1 MDFLNIY
8 LIMKYFVIF
17 LILIGFTGVTNQ
29 VFAEM
34 SYTEF
39 LSFCDE
45 SKSWNFDL
53 MSINLRLLSS
63 LCDMN
68 QIGFNEKYWNW
79 VGQDLDW
86 KNFTQNVAYEYAPT
100 IPLFVEKG
108 IPETLVVKSGISG
121 RDSFPP
127 PMFAHISF
135 AYYEGSEVK
144 SFYEMYTVK
153 ISGEI
158 INRKDLVQSPLK
170 QTKNGNH
177 LEDIRCKSDL
187 VLVLKKSKEFIACV
201 KPETVSKLF
210 DRDWALNEARIIEPD
225 VNGKTLKIQGIVD
238 RWQTP
243 EGYEFHLIPLPR
255 EVTRIAHTGN
265 NTLELFAT
273 KDTVSNF
280 ISKLD
285 GKLIQVEGNF
295 LMEDGKFKR
304 SFSGL
309 PAISVQNLNV
319 LYEPENFAYSILGG
333 KLLSVTKIPDAHGL
347 NIALEEGSGPGE
359 ITITIPRAL
368 LDTKIGDDDDKFLVL
383 ADGIEIPYT
392 EETSEISRT
401 LVIYFENV
409 TQIIQIMSTFPV

>member
-1 MDFLNIY
+1 MR
-8 LIMKYFVIF
+8 YFVFF
-17 LILIGFTGVTNQ
+17 LILIGFTGLINP

-39 LSFCDE
+39 SSFCDE
-45 SKSWNFDL
+45 SKNMDYNL
-53 MSINLRLLSS
+53 MPINLRLLSH
-63 LCDMN
+63 LCESTE
-68 QIGFNEKYWNW
+68 IGFNEKYWNW
-79 VGQDLDW
+79 VGPDLDW
-86 KNFTQNVAYEYAPT
+86 KNFAKNIANEYAPT

-108 IPETLVVKSGISG
+108 ITETLVVQPIISG
-121 RDSFPP
+121 LESFPP
-127 PMFAHISF
+127 PMFAYISF
-135 AYYEGSEVK
+135 VYHDGNEVR
-144 SFYEMYTVK
+144 SFYEMYDVK
-153 ISGEI
+153 LSGEI

-170 QTKNGNH
+170 QIKNGDY
-177 LEDIRCKSDL
+177 LENMSCKSDL
-187 VLVLKKSKEFIACV
+187 VMVLKKSKEFIACV

-210 DRDWALNEARIIEPD
+210 DRDWALNEVRVIEPD

-238 RWQTP
+238 RIHTP
-243 EGYEFHLIPLPR
+243 EGYEFHLIPLPQ
-255 EVTRIAHTGN
+255 EISKITNTGY
-265 NTLELFAT
+265 NTIELFAT

-280 ISKLD
+280 IGELD
-285 GKLIQVEGNF
+285 GKLVQVEGNF

-309 PAISVQNLNV
+309 PAISVQNLKV
-319 LYEPENFAYSILGG
+319 VYEPENFAYSILGG
-333 KLLSVTKIPDAHGL
+333 NLVSVTKIPDAHGL

-368 LDTKIGDDDDKFLVL
+368 LDTKIGNDDDKFLVL

-392 EETSEISRT
+392 EEKSDISRT

>member
-1 MDFLNIY
+1 MRY
-8 LIMKYFVIF
+8 LVV
-17 LILIGFTGVTNQ
+17 LLVLIGFTGLTNQ

-45 SKSWNFDL
+45 SKILNFDL
-53 MSINLRLLSS
+53 MPINLRLLSS

-79 VGQDLDW
+79 VGSDLDW
-86 KNFTQNVAYEYAPT
+86 KNFTQNIAYEYAPT

-108 IPETLVVKSGISG
+108 IPETLVVQPGISG

-144 SFYEMYTVK
+144 SFYEMYTIK

-158 INRKDLVQSPLK
+158 INKKDLVQSPLK
-170 QTKNGNH
+170 QSKNGSH
-177 LEDIRCKSDL
+177 LEDIRCKSEL
-187 VLVLKKSKEFIACV
+187 VLILKKSNEFIACV

-210 DRDWALNEARIIEPD
+210 DRDWALNETKIVEYD
-225 VNGKTLKIQGIVD
+225 ENGKTLKIQGIIN
-238 RWQTP
+238 RIQTD
-243 EGYEFHLIPLPR
+243 EGFEFHLIPLPR
-255 EVTRIAHTGN
+255 EVTRIAYAGN

-273 KDTVSNF
+273 NHTVSNF
-280 ISKLD
+280 IGDLE

-295 LMEDGKFKR
+295 LMEDGTFKR
-304 SFSGL
+304 SYSGL
-309 PAISVQNLNV
+309 PAISVQNLKIIH
-319 LYEPENFAYSILGG
+319 EPENFAYFILGG
-333 KLLSVTKIPDAHGL
+333 KLLSITKIPDAHGL
-347 NIALEEGSGPGE
+347 NITLEEGSGPGE

-392 EETSEISRT
+392 EEKSEISRT
-401 LVIYFENV
+401 LVIYFKDV